1 MLTRQG
7 LQEKEQKNPPDF
19 PNLVRTLGFS
29 RNGET
34 QFLHPT
40 KGVYKVVYDENP
52 KKEEQVDPLDA
63 ILANPDLR
71 ARLSEKI
78 RKGEF

>member
-1 MLTRQG
+1 
-7 LQEKEQKNPPDF
+7 
-19 PNLVRTLGFS
+19 
-29 RNGET
+29 
-34 QFLHPT
+34 
-40 KGVYKVVYDENP
+40 VYKVVYDENP

-71 ARLSEKI
+71 ARLAEKI